1 MGSNKPQDEHTR
13 GNQKHIP
20 KPDLGNFLK
29 MQIPNPN
36 SNYGAIYKLSKFP
49 KSLRCRGD
57 TQSDTQLPIR
67 IPMSKSLP
75 NSNFLFV
82 MCKQAGEVYKST

>member
-1 MGSNKPQDEHTR
+1 MGSNKPQDKRTR

-20 KPDLGNFLK
+20 KPDLGGFLK

-49 KSLRCRGD
+49 KILRCRGD
-57 TQSDTQLPIR
+57 TQSDTQLPIHF
-67 IPMSKSLP
+67 SWFKSLP
-75 NSNFLFV
+75 NPKIIF
-82 MCKQAGEVYKST
+82 EID